1 VDAVDLLFRRLVLAA
16 SAADA
21 LARPIDV
28 GELLETFVPYRAAR
42 RDGQLDTNDDYLHAM
57 MQLVAGEK
65 EYLFVDELMQ
75 DDLRNELKSSNP
87 DLSLLRLYL
96 NTKVRISTTA
106 AQYVM
111 SGNTEIDLR
120 PPTPGGTPAVAM
132 AAAPATPMERTSTN
146 EPAPAKGPAP
156 AKETAPTAVAEEA
169 PSAATKSAASRR
181 SSGTIPTTPVAS
193 TAKST
198 PPLPMAPLDAPPVV
212 SASPATASC
221 SYCAQPLPGDRA
233 VRYCPGCGFDLHVRR
248 CAGCSAEIEAEWKF
262 CVTCGRSAA

>member
-132 AAAPATPMERTSTN
+132 AAAPATAK
-146 EPAPAKGPAP
+146 EPAPAE
-156 AKETAPTAVAEEA
+156 ETAATAVAADIPSA
-169 PSAATKSAASRR
+169 PTKGAATKGAASRR

>member
-111 SGNTEIDLR
+111 SGNTDIDLR
-120 PPTPGGTPAVAM
+120 PPTPGGTPVIPM
-132 AAAPATPMERTSTN
+132 AAAPAASK
-146 EPAPAKGPAP
+146 EPVAATVAAEESDDAPSAPAKS
-156 AKETAPTAVAEEA
+156 T
-169 PSAATKSAASRR
+169 ASRR
-181 SSGTIPTTPVAS
+181 SSGSIPTTPVS
-193 TAKST
+193 TTSKST
-198 PPLPMAPLDAPPVV
+198 PPLPMAPLAAPSVV
-212 SASPATASC
+212 SASPTAGSC